1 MKYSNI
7 TCAVK
12 LALTGAILTSNIAI
26 ADDEKI
32 ETITVTG
39 QKIDRSLQETP
50 ASVAVVTNQQIEQQN
65 LIDMFDV
72 LEQMPN
78 VSGDLGGGFTIRGI
92 DAFNVS
98 GGGNSFLTSVYV
110 DGAILPRRM
119 IEQGGFSAWD
129 VEQVEVL
136 RGPQSTLQG
145 RNALAGAIVM
155 RTTRPTYEWQGKARL
170 AAGEYGRRD
179 AAVAVGGELVDNQVA
194 FRFSG
199 EKNSFDGFNYNVTR
213 NEDSDFNDNETYR
226 LKFLYE
232 PQGVEDLSFL
242 FSYTYNESE
251 IGPQWTQFREN
262 VDLFEN
268 RRVFFNDPIIE
279 FTKNNIYNLEVDY
292 DIDEYWSLASVTT
305 HINAYYGY
313 VWDNDT
319 GPQPLAT
326 QADDRSDDTFS
337 QELRFIYQ
345 GDDLQAV
352 FGAYYTD
359 LDVNDDYAGTS
370 QVSLSDAGIPRLL
383 VGSLVQ
389 QGLPVAQANQVA
401 NQILTL
407 YRQFDPALTN
417 LTQSLQQSVASAA
430 LYADFTYQLNDH
442 WRVFGGLRYD
452 REEQENATSNSV
464 EILNQNLLPNPQTL
478 GLDPLTTQI
487 VTGLNGAILQNAR
500 NASGN
505 EPLTDETFS
514 AWLPKLGVTYLW
526 NDDLSAHFTYQKGY
540 RSGGVG
546 FNIARSEIFTYD
558 QEYTDNYELSLRSVW
573 LDGTLVA
580 NANVFYLD
588 WTDQQVNTQLSS
600 NRFDRVT
607 ENVGSSNLKGFEV
620 EVFYHLNDQWR
631 LTAGVGLAKSEFDQF
646 IVAVPGEPIIDLS
659 GRTFGG
665 APEWTANFALNYDS
679 GEGLFGNIN
688 ANFANSHDASNNPY
702 RNGLTEGDEGFD
714 PQNDAR
720 ILVNAR
726 LGYNW
731 ENWGVFASV
740 TNLFDKD
747 FIDAANINRGR
758 DRGANSD
765 NQGSQVLGE
774 PRQVSLNLTYKF

>member
-1 MKYSNI
+1 MKHSTLSQAI
-7 TCAVK
+7 T
-12 LALTGAILTSNIAI
+12 LALTGLVLTSTPLL

-78 VSGDLGGGFTIRGI
+78 VTGRFGRDFSIRGI
-92 DAFNVS
+92 NAFNVS

-179 AAVAVGGELVDNQVA
+179 AAVAVGGELVDNQIA

-213 NEDSDFNDNETYR
+213 DEDSDFNDNETYR
-226 LKFLYE
+226 LKLLYE
-232 PQGVEDLSFL
+232 PQGIEDLSFL

-251 IGPQWTQFREN
+251 IGPQFTAFRED

-268 RRVFFNDPIIE
+268 RHLFFNDPTFE
-279 FTKNNIYNLEVDY
+279 FTKNNIYNLEIDY
-292 DIDEYWSLASVTT
+292 DIDEYWSFASVST
-305 HINAYYGY
+305 HINGFYGY
-313 VWDNDT
+313 LWDNDT
-319 GPQPLAT
+319 GPRPLAT
-326 QADDRSDDTFS
+326 QTDDRSDDTFS

-352 FGAYYTD
+352 FGAFYSD
-359 LDVNDDYAGTS
+359 LDVNDDFVGTS

-389 QGLPVAQANQVA
+389 QGLPVAQATQVA

-407 YRQFDPALTN
+407 YREFDPALTG
-417 LTQSLQQSVASAA
+417 LRQSLEQSVSSAA
-430 LYADFTYQLNDH
+430 LYVDFTYQLNDH
-442 WRVFGGLRYD
+442 WKVFGGLRYD
-452 REEQENATSNSV
+452 REEQENTTSNSV
-464 EILNQNLLPNPQTL
+464 AILNQNLLPNPQLL
-478 GLDPLTTQI
+478 GLDPQTSQI
-487 VTGLNGAILQNAR
+487 VAGLNGAILQNAAD
-500 NASGN
+500 ASGV
-505 EPLTDETFS
+505 EPLLEEDFS
-514 AWLPKLGVTYLW
+514 AWLPKLGVSYFW
-526 NDDLSAHFTYQKGY
+526 HDDLSAHFSYQKGY

-546 FNIARSEIFTYD
+546 FNIARSEIFSYD
-558 QEYTDNYELSLRSVW
+558 QEYTDNYEFSLRSVW

-588 WTDQQVNTQLSS
+588 WTDQQVNTQLST
-600 NRFDRVT
+600 NRFDIVT
-607 ENVGSSNLKGFEV
+607 KNVGSSNLRGFEI
-620 EVFYHLNDQWR
+620 EVFYHLNDQWQ
-631 LTAGVGLAKSEFDQF
+631 LTAGVGNAKSEFDEF
-646 IVAVPGEPIIDLS
+646 IVAVPGQPVIDLS

-665 APEWTANFALNYDS
+665 APEWTANIAANYDS
-679 GEGLFGNIN
+679 VDGLFANIN
-688 ANFANSHDASNNPY
+688 ANFANSHDATNNPF
-702 RNGLTEGDEGFD
+702 RNGLGPGDEGFD

-720 ILVNAR
+720 LLVNAR

-731 ENWGVFASV
+731 DNWSVFASV
-740 TNLFDKD
+740 TNLFDED
-747 FIDAANINRGR
+747 YIEAANINIGR
-758 DRGANSD
+758 DRGENSD
-765 NQGSQVLGE
+765 NQGSQELGE
-774 PRQVSLNLTYKF
+774 PRQFSVNVTYQF